1 MTDLITVNDANG
13 VRTLRFNRLDK
24 KNAITRAMY
33 SALAEGLEAANTDK
47 DIRVVVIAG
56 DEGCFSAGNDMMD
69 FMQAPPHIGSG
80 DMPPVERF
88 MRALMACEVPV
99 IAAVD
104 GLAVGIGT
112 TLLLHCD
119 LVYATA
125 RASFTTPFVNL
136 ALAPEF
142 GSSQILPGIVGR
154 AVASEL
160 LLLGEKWD
168 AQKAEAKNLINAV
181 LPHDGFEDAVM
192 AIAQKLAA
200 LAPGA
205 VKTAKQLINL
215 PPEGLPERIVR
226 EGGLFAGQLKSDEFK
241 EAATAFMERRAPD
254 FSKFG

>member
-1 MTDLITVNDANG
+1 MTDLISVSDAQG
-13 VRTLRFNRLDK
+13 VRTLRFTRIDK

-33 SALAEGLEAANTDK
+33 AALADALTDVNSRP

-56 DEGCFSAGNDMMD
+56 SEGCFTAGNDLVD
-69 FMQAPPHIGSG
+69 FMEAPPHIGG
-80 DMPPVERF
+80 EDPPPVEDF
-88 MRALMACEVPV
+88 MRALIGCEVPV

-119 LVYATA
+119 LVYATE
-125 RASFTTPFVNL
+125 RAVFSTPFVNL

-142 GSSQILPGIVGR
+142 GSSQLLPGIVGR

-160 LLLGEKWD
+160 LLLGAKWD
-168 AQKAEAKNLINAV
+168 AHRAEAKSLINAV
-181 LPHDGFEDAVM
+181 LSTEGFEAQVM
-192 AIAQKLAA
+192 ETAGQLAA

-205 VKTAKQLINL
+205 VKTAKSLITL
-215 PPEGLPERIVR
+215 PEEGLQDRIVR
-226 EGGLFAGQLKSDEFK
+226 EGGLFADQLRSEEFH
-241 EAATAFMERRAPD
+241 EAVTAFMERRPAD

>member
-1 MTDLITVNDANG
+1 MTDDIQISDANRI
-13 VRTLRFNRLDK
+13 RTIRFNRPGK

-33 SALAEGLEAANTDK
+33 SAMAEALETANAEDV
-47 DIRVVVIAG
+47 RVVVIAG
-56 DEGCFSAGNDMMD
+56 AGGVFSAGNDLMD
-69 FMQAPPHIGSG
+69 FMEAPPHIGGG

-88 MRALMACEVPV
+88 MRALMACEKPV

-119 LVYATA
+119 LAYATP
-125 RASFTTPFVNL
+125 RAVFTTPFVNL

-160 LLLGEKWD
+160 LLLGAKWD
-168 AQKAEAKNLINAV
+168 AEKAAAKNLITGV
-181 LPHDGFEDAVM
+181 LPEDGFEAEIT
-192 AIAQKLAA
+192 AIAETLAG

-205 VKTAKQLINL
+205 VKTAKMLINQPAEDL
-215 PPEGLPERIVR
+215 QARIER
-226 EGGLFAGQLKSDEFK
+226 EGGLFADQLRTDEFK
-241 EAATAFMERRAPD
+241 EAVTAFMERRAPD
-254 FSKFG
+254 FSRFG

>member
-1 MTDLITVNDANG
+1 MTDAIQVSDAG
-13 VRTLRFNRLDK
+13 RIRTLRFNRADK

-33 SALAEGLEAANTDK
+33 SAMAEALEAANTD
-47 DIRVVVIAG
+47 DVRVVIIAG
-56 DEGCFSAGNDMMD
+56 SDGVFSAGNDLVD
-69 FMQAPPHIGSG
+69 FMEAPPHIGGG

-88 MRALMACEVPV
+88 MRALMGCEKPV

-119 LVYATA
+119 LVYATK
-125 RASFTTPFVNL
+125 RAVFSTPFVNL

-142 GSSQILPGIVGR
+142 GSSQLLPGIVGR
-154 AVASEL
+154 VVASEL

-168 AQKAEAKNLINAV
+168 AEKAAAKNLVTGLLPQDDFEAAV
-181 LPHDGFEDAVM
+181 VE
-192 AIAQKLAA
+192 IAEKLAA

-205 VKTAKQLINL
+205 VKTAKMLINL
-215 PPEGLPERIVR
+215 PPEDLLARIAR
-226 EGGLFAGQLKSDEFK
+226 EGGLFADQLRSQEFK

>member
-1 MTDLITVNDANG
+1 MTETVLVTDDNR
-13 VRTLRFNRLDK
+13 VRTIRMNRPDK
-24 KNAITRAMY
+24 KNAITRDMYAAMADALT
-33 SALAEGLEAANTDK
+33 SANSD
-47 DIRVVVIAG
+47 DVRVVILAG
-56 DEGCFSAGNDMMD
+56 APGAFSAGNDLMD
-69 FMQAPPHIGSG
+69 FMEAPPHIGGG

-88 MRALMACEVPV
+88 MRALMACEKPV

-119 LVYATA
+119 LAYATD
-125 RASFTTPFVNL
+125 RSTFTTPFVNL

-142 GSSQILPGIVGR
+142 GSSQLLPGIVGR
-154 AVASEL
+154 VVASEL

-168 AQKAEAKNLINAV
+168 AKTAEAKLLINKR
-181 LPHDGFEDAVM
+181 LPEEGFEAAVH
-192 AIAQKLAA
+192 AIAVKLAG

-205 VKTAKQLINL
+205 VQTAKKLINTA
-215 PPEGLPERIVR
+215 PEGLSDRIER
-226 EGGLFAGQLKSDEFK
+226 EGALFAAQLGSDEFK

>member
-1 MTDLITVNDANG
+1 MTDTILVSDDAH
-13 VRTLRFNRLDK
+13 VRTIRMNRPEK

-33 SALAEGLEAANTDK
+33 SAMAEALETANSDGV
-47 DIRVVVIAG
+47 RVVVIAG
-56 DEGCFSAGNDMMD
+56 APGSFSAGNDMMD
-69 FMQAPPHIGSG
+69 FMEAPPHIGSG

-88 MRALMACEVPV
+88 MRALVGCEKPV

-119 LVYATA
+119 LVYATK
-125 RASFTTPFVNL
+125 RSVFTTPFVNL

-142 GSSQILPGIVGR
+142 GSSQILPGMVGR
-154 AVASEL
+154 VVATEL

-168 AQKAEAKNLINAV
+168 AETAAAKLLINKTM
-181 LPHDGFEDAVM
+181 PEDGFEDAV
-192 AIAQKLAA
+192 ADIAAKIAG

-205 VKTAKQLINL
+205 VQAAKKLINTPAEDL
-215 PPEGLPERIVR
+215 MARIER
-226 EGGLFAGQLKSDEFK
+226 EGALFAGQLRSEEFK

>member
-1 MTDLITVNDANG
+1 MTDILVTDADG
-13 VRTLRFNRLDK
+13 VRTIRFNRPAK

-33 SALAEGLEAANTDK
+33 SAMAEALETVGADPAL
-47 DIRVVVIAG
+47 RVAVIAG
-56 DEGCFSAGNDMMD
+56 SETCFTAGNDLMD
-69 FMQAPPHIGSG
+69 FMEAPPHIGGG

-88 MRALMACEVPV
+88 MRALTGCELPV

-119 LVYATA
+119 LAYASP
-125 RASFTTPFVNL
+125 RAAFSTPFVNL

-168 AQKAEAKNLINAV
+168 AERAAAKNLVNAV
-181 LPHDGFEDAVM
+181 LPEAGFDAAV
-192 AIAQKLAA
+192 ADIAGRLAR

-205 VKTAKQLINL
+205 VKTAKRLITT
-215 PPEGLPERIVR
+215 PPEAIFDRIER
-226 EGGLFAGQLKSDEFK
+226 EGALFAAQLRSDEFK
-241 EAATAFMERRAPD
+241 EAVSAFLERRAPD

>member
-1 MTDLITVNDANG
+1 MTDDILVSDNG
-13 VRTLRFNRLDK
+13 LVRTIRFNRAGK

-33 SALAEGLEAANTDK
+33 SAMAEALETANTADV
-47 DIRVVVIAG
+47 RVVIIAG
-56 DEGCFSAGNDMMD
+56 SDGVFSAGNDLVD
-69 FMQAPPHIGSG
+69 FMEAPPHIGGG

-88 MRALMACEVPV
+88 MRALMGCETPV

-119 LVYATA
+119 LVYATK
-125 RASFTTPFVNL
+125 RAVFSTPFVNL

-142 GSSQILPGIVGR
+142 GSSQLLPGIVGR

-160 LLLGEKWD
+160 LLLGAKWD
-168 AQKAEAKNLINAV
+168 SEKALAKNLVTDLLPQDDFEAAV
-181 LPHDGFEDAVM
+181 VE
-192 AIAQKLAA
+192 IAQKLAG

-205 VKTAKQLINL
+205 VKTAKMLINQPAEDL
-215 PPEGLPERIVR
+215 IARIER
-226 EGGLFAGQLKSDEFK
+226 EGGLFADQLRSDEFK

>member
-1 MTDLITVNDANG
+1 MTDLITVTDANG

-33 SALAEGLEAANTDK
+33 SALAEGLETANSDTA
-47 DIRVVVIAG
+47 IRVVVIAG
-56 DEGCFSAGNDMMD
+56 AEGCFSAGNDMMD
-69 FMQAPPHIGSG
+69 FMEAPPHIGGG

-88 MRALMACEVPV
+88 MRALMQCEKPV
-99 IAAVD
+99 VAAVD

-154 AVASEL
+154 VVATEL

-181 LPHDGFEDAVM
+181 LPHDGFEEAVM
-192 AIAQKLAA
+192 AIAQKIAA

-215 PPEGLPERIVR
+215 PAEGLADRVER
-226 EGGLFAGQLKSDEFK
+226 EGGLFAEQLRSDEFK
-241 EAATAFMERRAPD
+241 EAATAFMERRPPD

>member
-1 MTDLITVNDANG
+1 MTDTVLVSDNNR
-13 VRTLRFNRLDK
+13 VRTIRMNRPEK

-33 SALAEGLEAANTDK
+33 AAMADALEAANSD
-47 DIRVVVIAG
+47 DVRAVIIAG
-56 DEGCFSAGNDMMD
+56 APGAFSAGNDLMD
-69 FMQAPPHIGSG
+69 FMEAPPHIGGG

-88 MRALMACEVPV
+88 MRALMACEKPV

-119 LVYATA
+119 LVYATD
-125 RASFTTPFVNL
+125 RSVFTTPFVNL

-142 GSSQILPGIVGR
+142 GSSQVLPGIVGR

-160 LLLGEKWD
+160 LLLGEKWS
-168 AQKAEAKNLINAV
+168 AQKAEAKNLITARLPEAGFDAAV
-181 LPHDGFEDAVM
+181 DAV
-192 AIAQKLAA
+192 AAKLAG

-205 VKTAKQLINL
+205 VKTAKQLINT
-215 PPEGLPERIVR
+215 PPEDLSGRIER
-226 EGGLFAGQLKSDEFK
+226 EGGLFAAQLRTEEFT

>member
-1 MTDLITVNDANG
+1 MTDTILVSDDAR
-13 VRTLRFNRLDK
+13 VRTIAMNRPEK

-33 SALAEGLEAANTDK
+33 TAMAEALESANTD
-47 DIRVVVIAG
+47 DVRVVIIAG
-56 DEGCFSAGNDMMD
+56 APGAFSAGNDMMD
-69 FMQAPPHIGSG
+69 FMEAPPHIGGG

-88 MRALMACEVPV
+88 MRALIGCEKPV

-119 LVYATA
+119 LVYATK
-125 RASFTTPFVNL
+125 RSVFTTPFVNL

-168 AQKAEAKNLINAV
+168 AETAAAKLLINKT
-181 LPHDGFEDAVM
+181 LPEDDFEDAVRE
-192 AIAQKLAA
+192 IAGKLAG

-205 VKTAKQLINL
+205 VQTAKKLITTPAEDL
-215 PPEGLPERIVR
+215 FARIER
-226 EGGLFAGQLKSDEFK
+226 EGAEFADQLRSDEFK

>member
-1 MTDLITVNDANG
+1 MTDDIQVLDDTRI
-13 VRTLRFNRLDK
+13 RTIRFNRAGK
-24 KNAITRAMY
+24 KNAITRPMY
-33 SALAEGLEAANTDK
+33 SAMADALEAANTD
-47 DIRVVVIAG
+47 DVRVVIIAG
-56 DEGCFSAGNDMMD
+56 SGGVFSAGNDLVD
-69 FMQAPPHIGSG
+69 FMEAPPHIGGG

-88 MRALMACEVPV
+88 MRALMACEKPV

-119 LVYATA
+119 LAYASP
-125 RASFTTPFVNL
+125 RAIFSTPFVNL

-142 GSSQILPGIVGR
+142 GSSQLLPGSVGR
-154 AVASEL
+154 VVASEL

-168 AQKAEAKNLINAV
+168 AEKAAAKNLITGV
-181 LPHDGFEDAVM
+181 LAQEDFEAQVT
-192 AIAQKLAA
+192 AIAQKLAG

-205 VKTAKQLINL
+205 VKTAKMLINQPAEDL
-215 PPEGLPERIVR
+215 SDRIER
-226 EGGLFAGQLKSDEFK
+226 EGALFAGQLGSDEFK